1 MKLKDKYRQIKKEAG
16 ACVIALLVLI
26 VFWAIAGL
34 GVSHLDITVYHTPLW
49 AITGCIGTWVFSIIM
64 VVWMVKKVI
73 KDFDL
78 DDEDESD
85 ER

>member
-16 ACVIALLVLI
+16 ACLIALIVLI
-26 VFWAIAGL
+26 IFWTVAGF
-34 GVSHLDITVYHTPLW
+34 GVSHLNINVYHTPLW
-49 AITGCIGTWVFSIIM
+49 AITGCIGTWIFSIIM
-64 VVWMVKKVI
+64 VVWMVKKVF

-78 DDEDESD
+78 DDEDENN